1 MTNLIRPFAALHPEA
16 EHAAAVVAPPYDV
29 VSTAEARELVAGRP
43 NSFLHISR
51 PEIDLPS
58 ETNPYADEVYATGA
72 ENFERLS
79 ALGLLTRDPAPSFY
93 VYRMRMGEHEQT
105 GLAVTAS
112 VAAYDANRV
121 RKHERTRPDKETDR
135 VRNIAS
141 LNAQTGPVLSVYR
154 ANDAIKTLLNQIKTA
169 APIIDVVGQYDVTHT
184 LWRVDQVK
192 VVEALSN
199 AFDAMD
205 AIYIADGHHRS
216 AAASRV
222 AAERAT
228 GGGDARLTNADFFL
242 TVAFPHDEMNILDYN
257 RVIEDLNGLSP
268 NELLARLSE
277 GFDVEICET
286 SVRPGRPGSYG
297 MYVDTQWY
305 LLTIHPELIPED
317 DPVGRLDVSL
327 LQDQIL
333 APILGVGD
341 PRLDP
346 RVGFV
351 GGIRG
356 LDTLRQRVD
365 GGDAAIA
372 FSLYPTSIEQLMDVA
387 DAEQLMPPKSTWFEP
402 KLADG
407 LLTHV
412 LD

>member
-1 MTNLIRPFAALHPEA
+1 ML
-16 EHAAAVVAPPYDV
+16 
-29 VSTAEARELVAGRP
+29 VSLVA
-43 NSFLHISR
+43 
-51 PEIDLPS
+51 
-58 ETNPYADEVYATGA
+58 A
-72 ENFERLS
+72 
-79 ALGLLTRDPAPSFY
+79 
-93 VYRMRMGEHEQT
+93 
-105 GLAVTAS
+105 
-112 VAAYDANRV
+112 
-121 RKHERTRPDKETDR
+121 
-135 VRNIAS
+135 
-141 LNAQTGPVLSVYR
+141 
-154 ANDAIKTLLNQIKTA
+154 
-169 APIIDVVGQYDVTHT
+169 
-184 LWRVDQVK
+184 
-192 VVEALSN
+192 
-199 AFDAMD
+199 
-205 AIYIADGHHRS
+205 
-216 AAASRV
+216 
-222 AAERAT
+222 
-228 GGGDARLTNADFFL
+228 
-242 TVAFPHDEMNILDYN
+242 LDYN